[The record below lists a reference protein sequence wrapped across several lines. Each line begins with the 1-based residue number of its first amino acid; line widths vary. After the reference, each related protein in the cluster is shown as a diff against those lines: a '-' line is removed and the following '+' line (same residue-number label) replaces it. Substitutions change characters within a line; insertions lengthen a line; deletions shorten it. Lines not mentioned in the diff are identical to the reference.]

1 MLEAI
6 RFDLAPQHFACLPNS
21 LGTPALR
28 LSTSTLR
35 LSTQLSDAK
44 DREQAMEKQMIMSQ
58 QMAIYSQRSLLQGMA
73 LGGAQTGADT
83 VNILKTVN
91 NEGLSVDL
99 LCASTSSTASTALPG
114 SDQARQLRLQ

>member
-1 MLEAI
+1 
-6 RFDLAPQHFACLPNS
+6 
-21 LGTPALR
+21 
-28 LSTSTLR
+28 
-35 LSTQLSDAK
+35 
-44 DREQAMEKQMIMSQ
+44 MEKQMMMSQ